1 LRFKQASDEPIIATI
16 RHTLSRLS
24 ADGLLQS
31 ADFRRLWLSSALT
44 QFGSQITLLALPIC
58 AVLMLHATPSQ
69 MGTLAALES
78 LPFLLFGLPSGALLD
93 RRRRLPIMMCS
104 DVMVATAL
112 ASVPL
117 AWWFDALTIH
127 WLYAVGFVLGTG
139 LTVGGSAEQV
149 FLTFVVGRE
158 RLVDAHARFA
168 GTESAARLIGP
179 GMAGALAQLLGAP
192 IAILCNVAGFV
203 ISLANLRR
211 IGTREP
217 EPAPSTAHPLH
228 DIREGLAFVWN
239 HPVLRTLA
247 CTAGAWHF
255 LFYGYLALHVLFATR
270 VLGMAPGVMGT
281 AQMLG
286 GAGILAGSILIK
298 PLSTRYGTGRAILVN
313 RVAAG
318 LGTGRASLA
327 GLWVGARGLRLWP
340 AFPTALLGS
349 AAATAFAYG
358 SVVFLLD
365 CGATLFFVPYIAL
378 RQRVTPDAVLGRMVA
393 TMRSLTVASAPLG
406 ALAAGALAERFS
418 VRTGLACVAAGALML
433 AVVAVAGTRL
443 RHVND

>member
-1 LRFKQASDEPIIATI
+1 LRFKQVRSEHAIP
-16 RHTLSRLS
+16 TLRQTFTRMT
-24 ADGLLQS
+24 ADGLLHS
-31 ADFRRLWLSSALT
+31 ADFRRLWLSSTLT

-58 AVLMLHATPSQ
+58 AVLLMHATPSQ

-78 LPFLLFGLPSGALLD
+78 LPFLLFGLPSGVLLD
-93 RRRRLPIMMCS
+93 RCRRLPIMMCS

-117 AWWFDALTIH
+117 AWWLDALTIH
-127 WLYAVGFVLGTG
+127 WLYAVGFMLGTG
-139 LTVGGSAEQV
+139 VVIGGSAEQV

-158 RLVDAHARFA
+158 RLVDAQARLA
-168 GTESAARLIGP
+168 GTESAARLVGP
-179 GMAGALAQLLGAP
+179 GMAGAMVQLLGAP
-192 IAILCNVAGFV
+192 VAVLCTVAGFLV
-203 ISLANLRR
+203 SLANLRR
-211 IGTREP
+211 IRAREP
-217 EPAPSTAHPLH
+217 QPAPSNAHPLA

-239 HPVLRTLA
+239 QRVLRTLA
-247 CTAGAWHF
+247 WTAGSWHF

-298 PLSTRYGTGRAILVN
+298 PLSKRYGTGRAILV
-313 RVAAG
+313 G
-318 LGTGRASLA
+318 LCVSALGFVLMPAIP
-327 GLWVGARGLRLWP
+327 AR
-340 AFPTALLGS
+340 LLGS
-349 AAATAFAYG
+349 TGFTAVAYG

-406 ALAAGALAERFS
+406 ALAAGAIAERFS
-418 VRTGLACVAAGALML
+418 VRTGLVCVALGAIVL
-433 AVVAVAGTRL
+433 AVAAVAGTRL

>member
-1 LRFKQASDEPIIATI
+1 LRFKQAPNEPIIATN
-16 RHTLSRLS
+16 RNPFTRLA

-31 ADFRRLWLSSALT
+31 SDFRRLWLSSALT
-44 QFGSQITLLALPIC
+44 QFGAQITLLALPMC
-58 AVLMLHATPSQ
+58 AVLLMHASPSQ

-78 LPFLLFGLPSGALLD
+78 LPFLLFGLPSGVLLD
-93 RRRRLPIMMCS
+93 RCRRLPIIVGS
-104 DVMVATAL
+104 DAMVATAL

-117 AWWFDALTIH
+117 AWWFGALTIH

-139 LTVGGSAEQV
+139 LVVGGSAEQV

-158 RLVDAHARFA
+158 RLVDAHAKLA

-179 GMAGALAQLLGAP
+179 GMAGAMVQLLGAP
-192 IAILCNVAGFV
+192 LAILCNVGAFV
-203 ISLANLRR
+203 VSLANLRR
-211 IGTREP
+211 IRARETQ
-217 EPAPSTAHPLH
+217 PAPSAAHPLH
-228 DIREGLAFVWN
+228 DIRDGLAFVWRQ
-239 HPVLRTLA
+239 PVLRTLA
-247 CTAGAWHF
+247 WTAGAWHF

-286 GAGILAGSILIK
+286 GAGILAASVLIK
-298 PLSTRYGTGRAILVN
+298 PLSKRYGTGRAILVGLC
-313 RVAAG
+313 VSACGFALMPAIPAA
-318 LGTGRASLA
+318 LA
-327 GLWVGARGLRLWP
+327 GS
-340 AFPTALLGS
+340 TALT
-349 AAATAFAYG
+349 ATAYG

-406 ALAAGALAERFS
+406 AMAAGALAERFS
-418 VRTGLACVAAGALML
+418 VRTGLVCVAGGALVL
-433 AVVAVAGTRL
+433 AVAAVAGTRL

>member
-1 LRFKQASDEPIIATI
+1 MSEQIIVTLRT
-16 RHTLSRLS
+16 TLNRLA
-24 ADGLLQS
+24 ADGLLRS

-58 AVLMLHATPSQ
+58 AVLLMHATPSQ

-78 LPFLLFGLPSGALLD
+78 LPFLLFGLPSGVLLD
-93 RRRRLPIMMCS
+93 RSRRLPIMMCS

-117 AWWFDALTIH
+117 AWWLDLLTIH

-158 RLVDAHARFA
+158 RLVDAHAKLA

-179 GMAGALAQLLGAP
+179 GMAGALVQLLGAP
-192 IAILCNVAGFV
+192 FAILCNVGAFIV
-203 ISLANLRR
+203 SLANLRR
-211 IGTREP
+211 IRAREP
-217 EPAPSTAHPLH
+217 QPAPATTHPLH
-228 DIREGLAFVWN
+228 DIRDGLAFVWN

-247 CTAGAWHF
+247 WTSGAWHF

-286 GAGILAGSILIK
+286 GAGILAGSILVK
-298 PLSTRYGTGRAILVN
+298 PLSSRFGTGRAILV
-313 RVAAG
+313 G
-318 LGTGRASLA
+318 LCTCVCGFALM
-327 GLWVGARGLRLWP
+327 P
-340 AFPTALLGS
+340 AIPPALLGS
-349 AAATAFAYG
+349 TAFTAIAYG

-418 VRTGLACVAAGALML
+418 VRTGLACVAGGALVL
-433 AVVAVAGTRL
+433 AIAAVAGTRL